1 MEIQW
6 QAKMYVGISMISTFP
21 RTPVGTILR
30 QHGTYMENLQC
41 LHGNQF
47 VSVSGR
53 MMRALSPWLTD
64 TSKLLSD

>member
-1 MEIQW
+1 MSQHGIQW

-30 QHGTYMENLQC
+30 QHGTYMEIM
-41 LHGNQF
+41 F

-53 MMRALSPWLTD
+53 MMHALSPWLTD

>member
-21 RTPVGTILR
+21 KTPVGTILR
-30 QHGTYMENLQC
+30 QHGTYMEIYSAYMEISL
-41 LHGNQF
+41 